1 MKTMKSLLAAVGA
14 GLLFSAQAGAVP
26 LTVTG
31 WEYPGSVTQATIRNN
46 SPYSQSRVYAG
57 GFVTN
62 AGGESFISWCVDIF
76 QNTYFGQTVNDF
88 NKTTGVAALGATK
101 ADALGRLATHAL
113 GSVNN
118 RATSGAFQL
127 AAWEIVNE
135 TNGSWNLTNGNF
147 RASDVTNNSRSIA
160 QGWLNALA
168 GVKSLYTVHVWQ
180 SRSRQDLAVFERVSV
195 PEPATL
201 ALFIVGLGGAAFAV
215 RARRAA
221 VRA

>member
-1 MKTMKSLLAAVGA
+1 MKTMKSLLGAIGA

-31 WEYPGSVTQATIRNN
+31 WEYPSNVTQATIRNN
-46 SPYSQSRVYAG
+46 SPYEQSRVYAG

-62 AGGESFISWCVDIF
+62 AGSESFISWCVDIF
-76 QNTYFGQTVNDF
+76 QNTYIGQTVNDY
-88 NKTTGVAALGATK
+88 NKATGVAALGATK
-101 ADALGRLATHAL
+101 ANALGRLATHAL

-118 RATSGAFQL
+118 SATAGAFQL
-127 AAWEIVNE
+127 AAWEIINE
-135 TNGSWNLTNGNF
+135 TNSSWNLTNGNF
-147 RASDVTNNSRSIA
+147 RASDVTNGSRSIA

-168 GVKSLYTVHVWQ
+168 GVTSLYNVHVWQ
-180 SRSRQDLAVFERVSV
+180 SRTRQDLAVFERVSV